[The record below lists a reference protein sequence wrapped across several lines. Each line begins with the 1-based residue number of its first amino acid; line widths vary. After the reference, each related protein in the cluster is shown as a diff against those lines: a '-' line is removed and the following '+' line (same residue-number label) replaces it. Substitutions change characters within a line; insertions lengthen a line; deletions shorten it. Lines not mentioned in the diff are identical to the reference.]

1 MSATY
6 ELGTLSRYEWVGI
19 DFTLEENDLY
29 FFTAI
34 ADTEVTVYKSTVSK
48 LLRMPGEFLRI
59 LRTYF
64 LLKCGQYKEKIF
76 RNQKFLSK
84 MPTSELNKSENKAS
98 LIEAKFPF
106 ANKNMLLN
114 IKKKIIYDKLS
125 TVSDQNSPKH
135 FSDIPS
141 LIKSTTDKL
150 NEDAA
155 VEQRIDGSPQK
166 PKYIHYLL
174 QSIRASTQNFYPS
187 KRNAYKQ
194 RPKKR
199 KLQSLSKRSEALIEL
214 DIEKMKSKFRHFSI
228 CHRTISLTQKE
239 ERQGTPNIMG

>member
-114 IKKKIIYDKLS
+114 IKK
-125 TVSDQNSPKH
+125 
-135 FSDIPS
+135 
-141 LIKSTTDKL
+141 
-150 NEDAA
+150 
-155 VEQRIDGSPQK
+155 R
-166 PKYIHYLL
+166 
-174 QSIRASTQNFYPS
+174 
-187 KRNAYKQ
+187 
-194 RPKKR
+194 
-199 KLQSLSKRSEALIEL
+199 
-214 DIEKMKSKFRHFSI
+214 
-228 CHRTISLTQKE
+228 
-239 ERQGTPNIMG
+239 

>member
-1 MSATY
+1 VFLVIKGEVKNLCTKSSPYYKYLCDKGAENKKTATTMSATY

-114 IKKKIIYDKLS
+114 IKK
-125 TVSDQNSPKH
+125 
-135 FSDIPS
+135 
-141 LIKSTTDKL
+141 
-150 NEDAA
+150 
-155 VEQRIDGSPQK
+155 R
-166 PKYIHYLL
+166 
-174 QSIRASTQNFYPS
+174 
-187 KRNAYKQ
+187 
-194 RPKKR
+194 
-199 KLQSLSKRSEALIEL
+199 
-214 DIEKMKSKFRHFSI
+214 
-228 CHRTISLTQKE
+228 
-239 ERQGTPNIMG
+239 